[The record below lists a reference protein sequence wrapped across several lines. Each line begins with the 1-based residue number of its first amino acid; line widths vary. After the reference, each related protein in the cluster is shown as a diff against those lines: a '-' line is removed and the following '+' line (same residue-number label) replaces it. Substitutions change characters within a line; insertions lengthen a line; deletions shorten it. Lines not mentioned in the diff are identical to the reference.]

1 MNPRYAATRLTHVH
15 CKFCSS
21 RRQARI
27 FDGTCLIKVL
37 AANLIKVCLDT
48 NITFIYFIFSELGF
62 ILRDFGMRLVDMK
75 HVLSIIRCMRSHG
88 RRRKRRIEHGRE
100 FGAVQRIKKACFL
113 IHLANGIE
121 AQYIQVQRI

>member
-1 MNPRYAATRLTHVH
+1 MNPRYAATRLTHAH

-21 RRQARI
+21 RRQGRI

-37 AANLIKVCLDT
+37 AAFLIKVCLGT

-62 ILRDFGMRLVDMK
+62 ILRDFGMRLVNIEQDFF
-75 HVLSIIRCMRSHG
+75 IICHAGRHG
-88 RRRKRRIEHGRE
+88 RRPERGPTWMFIHSGV
-100 FGAVQRIKKACFL
+100 ANKKACSL
-113 IHLANGIE
+113 VHLANGIG